1 MDQNTRDILET
12 VNFIK
17 DNMVTKR
24 QLPDLVRPV
33 VRDII
38 REELEPIHQ
47 RLSAIEREL
56 RDIRGRLDFLE
67 EAIGSM
73 KGYAKEIDDLRGRVR
88 EIEKHL
94 GIVEKM
100 AA

>member
-1 MDQNTRDILET
+1 MDQNTKDILAT

-17 DNMVTKR
+17 DNMVTKD
-24 QLPDLVRPV
+24 DL
-33 VRDII
+33 
-38 REELEPIHQ
+38 REELAPAHS
-47 RLSAIEREL
+47 RLSNIEAEL
-56 RDIRGRLDFLE
+56 RDISGRLDMLE
-67 EAIGSM
+67 EAVSSM

-94 GIVEKM
+94 GIAKNM